1 MAGQECIQID
11 ICNAVAIGDH
21 EGRVANVLADSL
33 DATTGHSIL
42 AGVDEGNLPSTL
54 AVSIV
59 DVDLAR
65 SEYYGEVAIAHF
77 VIQKIISNLIAL
89 VAEAD
94 NEFGVTL
101 RGIELHYVPQDRAV
115 TNLDHRFGAILSLL
129 AEPSSQ

>member
-42 AGVDEGNLPSTL
+42 AGVDKRNSPSAL

-59 DVDLAR
+59 DIDLVR
-65 SEYYGEVAIAHF
+65 SKYYGEIAITHF
-77 VIQKIISNLIAL
+77 VIQKIISNLITL

-101 RGIELHYVPQDRAV
+101 GGVE
-115 TNLDHRFGAILSLL
+115 
-129 AEPSSQ
+129 